1 MEPSTIDKSAL
12 PYRPCVGL
20 MLANRDGLVFVG
32 RRIDRPNSEPDAWQ
46 MPQGGIDSDEE
57 EEQAA
62 LRELGEETGLGPTHV
77 DIIARSAERLVY
89 DLPDELVGKLWKG
102 KYRGQSQRWFLLRFK
117 GEDGDV
123 DINAHKPAEFDAW
136 QWVPAER
143 LVDLIV
149 PFKRALYRKVVE
161 EFRPLL

>member
-1 MEPSTIDKSAL
+1 MTKHPIDKSAL

-46 MPQGGIDSDEE
+46 MPQGGVDPGEDEAV
-57 EEQAA
+57 AA
-62 LRELGEETGLGPTHV
+62 MRELGEETGIVPAHA
-77 DIIARSAERLVY
+77 DIIARSAEEHVY
-89 DLPDELVGKLWKG
+89 DLPDDLIGKLWGG

-117 GEDGDV
+117 GEDR
-123 DINAHKPAEFDAW
+123 DIDIEAHRPPEFDAW
-136 QWVPAER
+136 QWVEAEQ
-143 LVDLIV
+143 LVELIV
-149 PFKRALYRKVVE
+149 PFKRTLYRKVVE